1 MSMEV
6 QEIELKGHIID
17 SFILPKVFDTIM
29 DMGGD
34 FEVLQFEIGKH
45 KTEPSYARILVK
57 GKDRKSLDQILGELH
72 KVGATIPEVEALELK
87 EAPKDRALP
96 RDFYSTTNHPTYV
109 YLDGDWVKVEDME
122 MDCVIVVDRDNK
134 RAYCRPI
141 SEVKKGD
148 LVVVGKKGI
157 RVEPPERPRG
167 YSVFEFMRSSVSSEK
182 PTQALVDQIVREIL
196 EIKARGRKVLV
207 VCGPAVVHTGSSEH
221 LAALIKEG
229 FIDVL
234 FAGNGFAVHDLE
246 TQLYGTSLGVDLKSN
261 RPTEGGHRN
270 HLYTINEVLLAG
282 SIRKLVE
289 SGKVKGG
296 VMYECIRK
304 GIPFVLAGS
313 IRDDGPLPEVITD
326 VIEAQREMRK
336 NLKDVE
342 LVLMLSSMLHSIAV
356 GNLLPSHVKT
366 ICVDINPAT
375 VTKLSDR
382 GTSQALGIV
391 TDVGIFLPMLA
402 KRLLKENPKRAAVV

>member
-1 MSMEV
+1 MEV
-6 QEIELKGHIID
+6 KEIELKGHIID
-17 SFILPKVFDTIM
+17 SLILPKVFDIIM

-34 FEVLQFEIGKH
+34 FEVLQFDIGKR

-57 GKDRKSLDQILGELH
+57 GKDRQALDQILGELH
-72 KVGATIPEVEALELK
+72 KIGAAVPEIEALELK

-96 RDFYSTTNHPTYV
+96 RDFYSTTNHSTYV
-109 YLDGDWVKVEDME
+109 FLDGEWVAVEDME
-122 MDCVIVVDRDNK
+122 MDCVIVVDRGEK

-141 SEVKKGD
+141 SEVRKGD

-167 YSVFEFMRSSVSSEK
+167 YSIFEFMRSPVSSEK
-182 PTQALVDQIVREIL
+182 PTQALVDQIVEEIRD
-196 EIKARGRKVLV
+196 IKVRGKKVLA
-207 VCGPAVVHTGSSEH
+207 VCGPAVIHTGSSEY
-221 LAALIKEG
+221 LAALIREG

-246 TQLYGTSLGVDLKSN
+246 TQLYGTSLGVDIRSN

-270 HLYTINEVLLAG
+270 HLYTINEVMLVG
-282 SIRKLVE
+282 SIKELVE
-289 SGKVKGG
+289 SGRVRKG
-296 VMYECIRK
+296 VMYECIRR

-336 NLKDVE
+336 KLKNVE

-356 GNLLPSHVKT
+356 GNLLSSHVKT
-366 ICVDINPAT
+366 ICIDINPAT

-391 TDVGIFLPMLA
+391 TDVGVFLPMLA
-402 KRLLKENPKRAAVV
+402 KRLLSEKGG

>member
-1 MSMEV
+1 MEV
-6 QEIELKGHIID
+6 KEIELKGHIID
-17 SFILPKVFDTIM
+17 SLTLPKVFDTIM
-29 DMGGD
+29 DLGGD
-34 FEVLQFEIGKH
+34 FEVLQFDIGKH

-57 GKDRKSLDQILGELH
+57 GKDRNSLDQILGELH
-72 KVGATIPEVEALELK
+72 KIGATIPEVEALEYEK
-87 EAPKDRALP
+87 APKDKALP

-109 YLDGDWVKVEDME
+109 YLDGRWIAVERME
-122 MDCVIVVDRDNK
+122 MDCVIVIDRENK
-134 RAYCRPI
+134 KAICTPI
-141 SEVKKGD
+141 SEIRKGD

-157 RVEPPERPRG
+157 RVEPPARPRG
-167 YSVFEFMRSSVSSEK
+167 YSIFEFMRSSVSSEK

-196 EIKARGRKVLV
+196 EIKAKDKKVLA
-207 VCGPAVVHTGSSEH
+207 VCGPAVVHTGSSEYV
-221 LAALIKEG
+221 AALIREG

-246 TQLYGTSLGVDLKSN
+246 TQLYGTSLGVDIKSN

-270 HLYTINEVLLAG
+270 HLYTINDVLLAG
-282 SIRKLVE
+282 SIKGLVE
-289 SGKVKGG
+289 SGRVKSG
-296 VMYECIRK
+296 VMYECIRRK
-304 GIPFVLAGS
+304 IPFVLAGS

-356 GNLLPSHVKT
+356 GNILPSHVKT
-366 ICVDINPAT
+366 ICIDINPAT

-391 TDVGIFLPMLA
+391 TDVGVFLPMLA
-402 KRLLKENPKRAAVV
+402 KQLLKRKRKARAK

>member
-1 MSMEV
+1 MEV
-6 QEIELKGHIID
+6 KEIELKGHIID

-29 DMGGD
+29 DLGGD

-45 KTEPSYARILVK
+45 KTEPSYTLILVK
-57 GKDRKSLDQILGELH
+57 GRNRRHLDQILGELH
-72 KVGATIPEVEALELK
+72 KVGATIPEVEPLELK
-87 EAPKDRALP
+87 PAPKDRALP

-109 YLDGDWVKVEDME
+109 YIDGEWVEVENIE
-122 MDCVIVVDRDNK
+122 MDCVIVVDKRNK
-134 RAYCRPI
+134 KATCTPI
-141 SEVKKGD
+141 SDVLEGD
-148 LVVVGKKGI
+148 IIVVGKKGI
-157 RVEPPERPRG
+157 RIEPLERPRG
-167 YSVFEFMRSSVSSEK
+167 YSVFEFMKSTVSSEK
-182 PTQALVDQIVREIL
+182 PTQALVNQIVKEIL
-196 EIKARGRKVLV
+196 EIKARGKKVLA
-207 VCGPAVVHTGSSEH
+207 VCGPAVVHTGASDS
-221 LAALIKEG
+221 LAALIRDG

-246 TQLYGTSLGVDLKSN
+246 RQLYGTSLGVDPKTN

-282 SIRKLVE
+282 SIKKLVE
-289 SGKVKGG
+289 AGKVKKG
-296 VMYECIRK
+296 VMYECTQR

-326 VIEAQREMRK
+326 VIEAQKEMRK

-356 GNLLPSHVKT
+356 GNLLASHVKT
-366 ICVDINPAT
+366 VCVDINPAT

-382 GTSQALGIV
+382 GTAQALGIV

-402 KRLLKENPKRAAVV
+402 KRLLRNLVNKTAE